1 MSHASFVEHFKKSDT
16 KIAALIEK
24 FGEHKLPKRDDY
36 FIALVRAIVGQQV
49 SVKAAQSVFDK
60 LLTRNN
66 GILGPGILAKTTQ
79 EELRECGI
87 SRQKHSYIIDLSE
100 KFMTQTEI
108 FEGLSELPDEE
119 IIVALTSIK
128 GIGVWTAQMFLMFT
142 LGRLDVFPVGDL
154 AIRQAMANE
163 FGFER
168 DAVKKSKYHKLSEPW
183 APYRSVACWYLWKS
197 LH

>member
-1 MSHASFVEHFKKSDT
+1 MNHASFVAHFRKSDP
-16 KIAALIEK
+16 KIAALLEK
-24 FGEHKLPKRDDY
+24 FGEHELPKRDDY
-36 FIALVRAIVGQQV
+36 FVALVRAIVGQQV

-60 LLTRNN
+60 LVARNN
-66 GILGPGILAKTTQ
+66 GILDPGILAKTTL

-87 SRQKHSYIIDLSE
+87 SRQKYSYIIDLSE

-108 FEGLSELPDEE
+108 FEGLSELSDEE
-119 IIVALTSIK
+119 IIASLTSIK

-142 LGRLDVFPVGDL
+142 LGRLDVFPVDDL

-168 DAVKKSKYHKLSEPW
+168 DAVKKAKYHKLSEPW
-183 APYRSVACWYLWKS
+183 IPYRSVACWYLWKS